1 MFHFYVDSQDYD
13 EDAWHTLVHVCQRWR
28 CLVFASPCRLRLQ
41 LFCTNRRPVKKMLD
55 IWPTL
60 PIVISAGRTESQ
72 WLGMA
77 DVVVALKQHD
87 RVCKITID
95 DIPNL
100 LLKKFGTMKKPF
112 PALSYLHLSSGDEG
126 GPVLPGSFLGG
137 SAPRLSIIDLERIP
151 FPGIS
156 KLLLSTHDL
165 VYLRLWRIPSSGYI
179 SPEALVSS
187 LSALTRLQELV
198 FGFLSPRSRAVRESR
213 HPPPLRRIV
222 LPALTWLQFCGDSEY
237 LEDIVSR
244 IDAPLLDSININF
257 FNQLLFD
264 TPRLRHF
271 INRTEGFRAPRQANV
286 VFEDNYVEVT
296 LHRPNKAENDIM
308 LYLHISCKP
317 SDWQLSSLAQ
327 LYNSAFGAFSPLPA
341 LQRLEIND
349 NRQHWQDDIENTQW
363 LEVLHLFPSVRDLVL
378 HGELVRLVAPA
389 LKELTGEPES
399 ITEMLPALQGLFL
412 EVPQPSE
419 PVKKVIRKFIFSR
432 QLSGFPIAVHHRNSW
447 DEDYVCWED
456 AHP

>member
-1 MFHFYVDSQDYD
+1 
-13 EDAWHTLVHVCQRWR
+13 
-28 CLVFASPCRLRLQ
+28 
-41 LFCTNRRPVKKMLD
+41 
-55 IWPTL
+55 
-60 PIVISAGRTESQ
+60 
-72 WLGMA
+72 MA